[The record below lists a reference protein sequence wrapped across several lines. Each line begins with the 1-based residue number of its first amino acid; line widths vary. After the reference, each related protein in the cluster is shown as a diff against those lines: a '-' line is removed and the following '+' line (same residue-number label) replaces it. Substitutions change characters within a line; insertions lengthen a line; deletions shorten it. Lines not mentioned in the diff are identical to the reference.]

1 MKTRLFFFISL
12 ILLGCK
18 KQESINNVKT
28 KTKKSTSKSDKINQT
43 EFSKNSGITKSK
55 IMGIWTDGSTE
66 NATFEINSKSFYY
79 VDDFKD
85 YSYEL
90 NKDTIQ
96 INYAD
101 HVYRAKILLRND
113 TLIMNSKEYKQA
125 KYWRFKE

>member
-1 MKTRLFFFISL
+1 MKTRVFFFISI

-18 KQESINNVKT
+18 RQESVYSVKT
-28 KTKKSTSKSDKINQT
+28 ETKKSTSKSDNIKQSKI
-43 EFSKNSGITKSK
+43 SKKAEISKSK

-66 NATFEINSKSFYY
+66 NATFEIKSKSLYY

-90 NKDTIQ
+90 KKDTIQ
-96 INYAD
+96 INYPD
-101 HVYRAKILLRND
+101 YIYRAEILLRND
-113 TLIMNSKEYKQA
+113 TLIMNSKEYKQT